1 MTYSIAARDP
11 RTGELGAAVQS
22 HWFAAGELVPWAE
35 AGVGAVATQ
44 ALVGVGYGPLGLDLM
59 RGGKRAPQALRA
71 LLAADEGEM
80 HRQVAMVDP
89 AGEVAAHTGSRC
101 LREAGHRT
109 GDGYSVQANMM
120 LRDTVW
126 DAMAEAFEKS
136 TGPLTYRLLAA
147 LDAAEAEG
155 GDVRGRQAAG
165 ILVVKDAPS
174 GRPWEDVVVHLRVD
188 DHPAPLEELRRLV
201 TSSSPTTG
209 WTSRRSSSSRETR
222 MAPCGNSGPPWPR
235 TPRTPRSRS
244 GRPSRS
250 PPPVRSM
257 RPVAR
262 SPSPSRRTPGGSSS
276 YGAWRKMGSSRS
288 PWRPWQPCCPPVGGS
303 RPGLPSSTPRLRP
316 GETPVDNPRRRGR
329 SSHRGGRVRG

>member
-44 ALVGVGYGPLGLDLM
+44 ALVEVGYGPLGLDLM

-201 TSSSPTTG
+201 VLKLAYDRLDIAEKLELAGDADGALREQRAALASHPENAEIAF
-209 WTSRRSSSSRETR
+209 WTAISLATAGEIDE
-222 MAPCGNSGPPWPR
+222 A
-235 TPRTPRSRS
+235 
-244 GRPSRS
+244 
-250 PPPVRSM
+250 
-257 RPVAR
+257 
-262 SPSPSRRTPGGSSS
+262 RRTIAVALEAHPGWEQLLRRLAEDGFLEVPVE
-276 YGAWRKMGSSRS
+276 ALAALLS
-288 PWRPWQPCCPPVGGS
+288 PG
-303 RPGLPSSTPRLRP
+303 
-316 GETPVDNPRRRGR
+316 RG
-329 SSHRGGRVRG
+329 